1 MAQTVIRINCKDQ
14 TLKVIDAPV
23 VSSGGIGEDKV
34 IFDFCP
40 LWDGFTKTAV
50 FSLND
55 GEPYQA
61 IIDADNSCVI
71 PAEALVDPGTLHIGV
86 YGLNADGVKRTT
98 AILDYK
104 IDVGAVEGVLP
115 AEPSPGVYD
124 QLLKEISNIKLP
136 SEIVKKVN
144 GKTGNV
150 EITPEDIGA
159 QPVGNYL
166 IGETDPTVPLWA
178 KQPTKPSYTA
188 KEIGAEESGSVN
200 AHNISEDAHYD
211 IRQRIDELQT
221 QIDSEPPLPDFSNTY
236 APKVHTHPISE
247 IPSLTENLEII
258 SNSVSDVKGDI
269 SDVRESVA
277 SLSSTYETKADSV
290 SKYNE
295 AKTYT
300 DGGVAHAITYT
311 DTLIAAH
318 NTTTDAHNDIRLLID
333 GLTSRLNALA
343 DSDDTTL
350 DQMSEVVA
358 YIKENK
364 ELIESITTNKVSVT
378 DIVDNLVTNV
388 DKKPL
393 SAAQGVVLKGLIDA
407 LQTAVNGKAEA
418 THQHSASDITSG
430 TLPLSLGG
438 TGRALSRTSNALIR
452 FSSGSDYF
460 STTATKNG
468 ALYATSSNGSPTF
481 GTLPIAQGG
490 TGATDSATALTNLG
504 AAATTHSHSMS
515 DITSLADNFEILSN
529 SVLEAKS
536 DIKDFREE
544 IVPHTSNKANPHGV
558 TAAQTGALPLAGGLM
573 NGSVKFQS
581 SSLPQKAL
589 QYICGIDAFADGGEM
604 GWQSKGEFLAGYLT
618 TANAGTDGI
627 LPARLKSYQDHT
639 IALSDPNSATA
650 TGFYYINGGTNRP
663 PFSQSSNIDYRVL
676 TTAYSDQWLQ
686 QIATDFRC
694 TDVFVRRRE
703 NGNWTSWLK
712 LAYSSEISG
721 LSDSV
726 ETACNNALSA
736 KSDVKDM
743 RESLATYETKTDATS
758 KYNEAIAY
766 TNSGVMA
773 ANGYTDNK
781 IAALIN
787 SAPTTLDTL
796 GEIATA
802 MQNNADV
809 VTALNTAVGTKANA
823 SDFVA
828 HAQSKTNPHNVTASQ
843 VGALST
849 QGGTLSGTLVAP
861 VYKSDTTHAA
871 IKPSD
876 SNEVN
881 FGSNADYI
889 YFGYENRIGSAG
901 AVSTYN
907 FGTHSGAGGAR
918 NGKIVCGE
926 VIEDGASLTDK
937 YAYKSHSHSASDI
950 TSGGTL
956 TGPLTYS
963 TNSGN
968 AITTNYISAG
978 GGYSPN
984 SGKYGVKLVCCDQP
998 DCQTGMGQDL
1008 TGLPNG
1014 YELSI
1019 AGGRNAAGNV
1029 GYISFA
1035 MHSVNSTEYDRLGYF
1050 DNGGNFYTKSQIY
1063 EGGTALSSKY
1073 MLQSDFS
1080 TLSNSVLTIK
1090 SDIKDLKEE
1099 LAALKQSLTITFT
1112 ISGTSYSAMRGMTW
1126 GEWVNSTYN
1135 TAGAKIHTDSRILIG
1150 ALVATD
1156 YGMGYQCDTDVIA
1169 AGKAYVISA

>member
-1 MAQTVIRINCKDQ
+1 M
-14 TLKVIDAPV
+14 
-23 VSSGGIGEDKV
+23 
-34 IFDFCP
+34 
-40 LWDGFTKTAV
+40 
-50 FSLND
+50 
-55 GEPYQA
+55 
-61 IIDADNSCVI
+61 
-71 PAEALVDPGTLHIGV
+71 
-86 YGLNADGVKRTT
+86 
-98 AILDYK
+98 
-104 IDVGAVEGVLP
+104 
-115 AEPSPGVYD
+115 
-124 QLLKEISNIKLP
+124 
-136 SEIVKKVN
+136 
-144 GKTGNV
+144 
-150 EITPEDIGA
+150 
-159 QPVGNYL
+159 
-166 IGETDPTVPLWA
+166 
-178 KQPTKPSYTA
+178 
-188 KEIGAEESGSVN
+188 
-200 AHNISEDAHYD
+200 
-211 IRQRIDELQT
+211 
-221 QIDSEPPLPDFSNTY
+221 
-236 APKVHTHPISE
+236 
-247 IPSLTENLEII
+247 
-258 SNSVSDVKGDI
+258 
-269 SDVRESVA
+269 
-277 SLSSTYETKADSV
+277 
-290 SKYNE
+290 
-295 AKTYT
+295 
-300 DGGVAHAITYT
+300 
-311 DTLIAAH
+311 
-318 NTTTDAHNDIRLLID
+318 
-333 GLTSRLNALA
+333 
-343 DSDDTTL
+343 
-350 DQMSEVVA
+350 
-358 YIKENK
+358 
-364 ELIESITTNKVSVT
+364 
-378 DIVDNLVTNV
+378 DNLVTNV

-703 NGNWTSWLK
+703 NGTWTSWLK
-712 LAYSSEISG
+712 LAYSNEISG
-721 LSDSV
+721 LTDSV

-758 KYNEAIAY
+758 KLNEAKAY
-766 TNSGVMA
+766 SDTGVGTA
-773 ANGYTDNK
+773 KSYTDTK
-781 IAALIN
+781 ISALIN
-787 SAPTTLDTL
+787 GAPTTLDTL
-796 GEIATA
+796 DEIAA
-802 MQNNADV
+802 ALKDNADI
-809 VTALNTAVGTKANA
+809 VTTLEAAIGSKANA
-823 SDFVA
+823 SDFVS

-849 QGGTLSGTLVAP
+849 GGGTLTGTLIAP
-861 VYKSDTTHAA
+861 VYKSDTTYAA

-881 FGSNADYI
+881 FGSNANYI
-889 YFGYENRIGSAG
+889 YFGYENRVGSAG
-901 AVSTYN
+901 AINTYK
-907 FGTHSGAGGAR
+907 FGTHSGAGGATS
-918 NGKIVCGE
+918 GKIECGE
-926 VIEDGASLTDK
+926 VVEGGTSLTDK
-937 YAYKSHSHSASDI
+937 YASKSHAHSASEI
-950 TSGGTL
+950 TSGSL
-956 TGPLTYS
+956 PLTRGGTGTS
-963 TNSGN
+963 LSRNGN
-968 AITTNYISAG
+968 AIIRFSAAGDYFSQTRTGNGALYATSTDSAPTFGTLPIAQGGTGATSASDAPWLPKAGGTMTGPIIYSNDGGSTKSLNYISAG

-1080 TLSNSVLTIK
+1080 TLSNLVSEAR
-1090 SDIKDLKEE
+1090 SDIKDLREE
-1099 LAALKQSLTITFT
+1099 LAALRQSLTITFT